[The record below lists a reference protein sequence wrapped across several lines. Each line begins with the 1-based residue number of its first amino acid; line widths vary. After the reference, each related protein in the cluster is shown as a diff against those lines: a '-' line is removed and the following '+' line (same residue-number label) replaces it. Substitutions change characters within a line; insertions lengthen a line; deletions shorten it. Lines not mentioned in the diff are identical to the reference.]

1 MTLLQSYNSAA
12 EEKDIVMNDIERPQ
26 MGEMPHAIIVEDEE
40 SLSTI
45 FRKAIDMAGYSVE
58 VISNG
63 KEALNRLQNIAP
75 NLLLLDLHLPQVTGE
90 EIIEAVRQKPEFS
103 DTRII
108 LATADAR
115 LGNHIES
122 KADLVLIKPIR
133 FSTLKRLATRFNP
146 SHAA

>member
-1 MTLLQSYNSAA
+1 MT
-12 EEKDIVMNDIERPQ
+12 DIERSSLS
-26 MGEMPHAIIVEDEE
+26 EVPHAIIVEDEE

-58 VISNG
+58 VIANG
-63 KEALNRLQNIAP
+63 KDALHRLQNVAP

-90 EIIEAVRQKPEFS
+90 EIIEAVRQRPEFAQ
-103 DTRII
+103 TRII

-133 FSTLKRLATRFNP
+133 FSTLKRLASRFNP
-146 SHAA
+146 SHSA